1 MDMLFVVVTVIFVI
15 FVFFASNDSGTRE
28 RLLLVG
34 GIIVLAALTAYVL
47 TTGLQSS
54 SGELNRAVVEKTSGV
69 AGKVQDIIGKVG
81 INN

>member
-34 GIIVLAALTAYVL
+34 GIIVLAALTVYVL